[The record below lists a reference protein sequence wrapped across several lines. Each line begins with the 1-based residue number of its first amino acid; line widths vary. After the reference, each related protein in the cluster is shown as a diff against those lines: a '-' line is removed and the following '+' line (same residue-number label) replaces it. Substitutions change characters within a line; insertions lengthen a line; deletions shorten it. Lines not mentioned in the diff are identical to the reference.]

1 LTIQEFP
8 MTRLIRHSRSG
19 AFAVLA
25 IATLLSSCA
34 APSRLEDSGMTF
46 SKEPLLG
53 KVVWTDLVTE
63 DLAAARRFYG
73 ELLGWT
79 FEDTTGPAGRAYVL
93 ARSGG
98 AFVAG
103 LVPVD
108 KRADGVR
115 LSRWLPY
122 VSVADVDASLRQA
135 SAAGGR
141 VAADAREVGIGR
153 VAVIIDPEGAVIGLA
168 RSSIGDPDDATTS
181 PGPGRRVWTELLSND
196 PGAAAGFYGSVVGYQ
211 SRTLQRRG
219 GEYTMLSKGG
229 VDRAGVLRNP
239 TADWSPVWLTSF
251 GVADPAAAAMRAES
265 LGGKV
270 LLAPSSDVRE
280 GTMAIVAD
288 PSGALVVLQ
297 QVKN

>member
-1 LTIQEFP
+1 
-8 MTRLIRHSRSG
+8 MTRPIRLLRLN
-19 AFAVLA
+19 ALALLA
-25 IATLLSSCA
+25 ITTLLSSCA
-34 APSRLEDSGMTF
+34 VPSRLDDSGLTF

-79 FEDTTGPAGRAYVL
+79 FEDTTGPAGQAYVI

-98 AFVAG
+98 TYVAG
-103 LVPVD
+103 LVPVE
-108 KRADGVR
+108 KRSDGVN

-122 VSVADVDASLRQA
+122 VSVADVDAAVRQA
-135 SAAGGR
+135 GAAGAR
-141 VAADAREVGIGR
+141 VAVAAREVGIGR

-168 RSSIGDPDDATTS
+168 RSSIGDPEDTATT
-181 PGPGRRVWTELLSND
+181 PTTGRRVWTELVSNE
-196 PGAAAGFYGSVVGYQ
+196 PATAAGFYGSVVGFQ
-211 SRTLQRRG
+211 TRTIQRRG
-219 GEYTMLSKGG
+219 GEYTMLSNNG

-270 LLAPSSDVRE
+270 LLAPSSEVRE

-288 PSGALVVLQ
+288 PSGAVVVLQ

>member
-1 LTIQEFP
+1 
-8 MTRLIRHSRSG
+8 MTCLIRLPRLM
-19 AFAVLA
+19 VLA
-25 IATLLSSCA
+25 LLAVATLLSSCA
-34 APSRLEDSGMTF
+34 APSRLDDSGMTF

-53 KVVWTDLVTE
+53 KVVWSDLVTE

-73 ELLGWT
+73 QLLGWT
-79 FEDTTGPAGRAYVL
+79 FEDTTGPAGQAYVI

-98 AFVAG
+98 TYVAG
-103 LVPVD
+103 MVPVQ
-108 KRADGVR
+108 KHADGVR

-122 VSVADVDASLRQA
+122 VSVADVDAALRQA
-135 SAAGGR
+135 STSGARIAL
-141 VAADAREVGIGR
+141 AAREVGIGR

-168 RSSIGDPDDATTS
+168 RSSVGDPEDTATA
-181 PGPGRRVWTELLSND
+181 PAAGRRVWTELVSNN
-196 PGAAAGFYGSVVGYQ
+196 PGTAAGFYGSVVGYQ
-211 SRTLQRRG
+211 TRTIERRG

-239 TADWSPVWLTSF
+239 TADWSPTWLTSF
-251 GVADPAAAAMRAES
+251 GVADPAAAAMLAES

-270 LLAPSSDVRE
+270 LLAPSPEVRE

-297 QVKN
+297 QVTI